1 MNTLKAETRTK
12 DVKAKKLRR
21 EGYVTGN
28 LFGRE
33 MDGSI
38 LLKMSARD
46 VDRLLK
52 TDNKGSQIMLNVEG
66 KEYDVLIK
74 EVQYNPLASKVEEMD
89 FQALVST
96 EKVHSVAEII
106 LQNTE
111 GIAEGVLQEE
121 LTEISYEALPAD
133 LVDKIKIDVSSMKI
147 GDTLRVGDLDIAKN
161 EKIHLKT
168 DENALIAMVTAVHN
182 TVADDTAEDEAEE
195 AAEAAVESAE

>member
-21 EGYVTGN
+21 EGYITGN

-33 MDGSI
+33 IDGSI

-106 LQNTE
+106 IQNTE
-111 GIAEGVLQEE
+111 CIAEGVLQEE

>member
-111 GIAEGVLQEE
+111 GITEGVLQEE

-195 AAEAAVESAE
+195 AAAESAE

>member
-21 EGYVTGN
+21 EGYITGN

-33 MDGSI
+33 IDGSI

-111 GIAEGVLQEE
+111 GITEGVLQEE

-195 AAEAAVESAE
+195 AAAESAE

>member
-182 TVADDTAEDEAEE
+182 TVADDTEEDEAEE
-195 AAEAAVESAE
+195 AAAESAE

>member
-21 EGYVTGN
+21 EGYITGN

-33 MDGSI
+33 IDGSI

-111 GIAEGVLQEE
+111 GITEGVLQEE

>member
-21 EGYVTGN
+21 EGYITGN

-33 MDGSI
+33 IDGSI

-66 KEYDVLIK
+66 KEYDVLIN

-195 AAEAAVESAE
+195 AAEAVESAE

>member
-33 MDGSI
+33 VEGSI

-46 VDRLLK
+46 VERLLK
-52 TDNKGSQIMLNVEG
+52 TDNKGSQIMLNVDG

-74 EVQYNPLASKVEEMD
+74 EIQFNPLANKVEEMD

-96 EKVHSVAEII
+96 EKVHSVAEI
-106 LQNTE
+106 LLLNTE
-111 GIAEGVLQEE
+111 DIEEGVLQEE
-121 LTEISYEALPAD
+121 LSEISYEALPAD
-133 LVDKIKIDVSSMKI
+133 LVDKIKIDVSNMKI
-147 GDTLRVGDLDIAKN
+147 GDTLHVKDLDIAKN

-168 DENALIAMVTAVHN
+168 DENAVIAMVMAVHN
-182 TVADDTAEDEAEE
+182 APVEEADETAEETEAE
-195 AAEAAVESAE
+195 